1 MGVFTRRLIKENLD
15 QVSVFLEDTRNEI
28 FVVQDLPD
36 TFGQGRTAFKI
47 FGSSFLKD
55 NVPLKIELLDKNGE
69 TVFLQP
75 VYYGESGSPVLPY
88 RYVSVE
94 VYRDI
99 NIGGEAKLTILGEL
113 DPSVTNVPQEFQ
125 NTYNV
130 KFSKIVNIDI
140 ETSKNN
146 QPIIFYKK
154 PTFTAQ
160 EVVTRRKK
168 SNPGFNTQVS
178 GSQIYGRVKQDLR
191 GKSVTTG
198 HDVNT
203 QIDTSVGGKS
213 ETPYGDVKKQV
224 ESYKYKTGLFG
235 KPAILSKR
243 GLKQERASAEPPQMK
258 IFSNENGK
266 FNSKMVGGTI
276 NVNNVQL
283 SDTQLLL
290 LSGEETTTSF
300 GSTVPVSEKMTTIR
314 NRFTIPSYTATIDK
328 VVSDTELHTSKPYSV
343 TYNKNGFVKRIYSDI
358 SLTLFPSI
366 SNIEYANFT
375 SSFTDWDAPTTSS
388 FHFDSFVDL
397 TLRNLRTFSGDVYR
411 IKVYGASD
419 DSTSDFP
426 VLLDTIIES
435 PELLRDTTSP
445 SGFLRSGYFIEQSHI
460 EKYWKSFGGN
470 NNTATLNPVVTQSLI
485 DSVFLSG
492 SYENYSEVGRFET
505 DNTYPFTVKKDV
517 PYTLSFNAIGRVS
530 NKNDANGV
538 TSKSAK
544 LLFHLSG
551 SNLSSY
557 DGKKPL
563 TYASSFG
570 ATITDE
576 NNKLVGLEINE
587 DNLPPNNGDLR
598 FGKVEHTFFP
608 KFKLDKT
615 TNTDTI
621 LQMRIDSGEW
631 IISDVSLRPAQ
642 DTGFSPDEF
651 LVRVP
656 IPEGANNS
664 PNNFDF
670 LIEYYDIDG
679 NVAETATYIDDV
691 KISGSA
697 LIIQGTNNMLTG
709 SLFLGSL
716 QGSGI
721 EIHGGSAFLR
731 AVGYKG
737 FKSASA
743 GQGGGFFIWSGSAK
757 PGGETQDNYTGAG
770 LEIHDGNT
778 GVNESFFKFR
788 TIDADNDFSSSFDIK
803 TSRFFLGQE
812 NSNFVSGALGNI
824 EISSSNFHLDNTG
837 DVTMAGTI
845 QATAGKIGDFNII
858 NGQISGSNITL
869 NANNSTIFKT
879 DQGPGSD
886 SSAAFPQLRNEFYI
900 DFSPTVENPDNFFVK
915 FGPNFMVDKDGI
927 LIASGATFEG
937 AITASKGLIGGFT
950 SDDDSFFS
958 GTKSSPSFF
967 ISGSATGT
975 GQDKKNL
982 VISSSGFTVNSQG
995 EIQATAGT
1003 VGGFKLSTSTI
1014 TGSNLIIDDSG
1025 ELRTKNYDP
1034 NLAGWL
1040 ISARDNGFAEF
1051 ENVKIRGTLR
1061 TAVFEKE
1068 TVNAVGGQ
1076 LYIANST
1083 AITGSSVTPST
1094 TAIQVDNVSGFIPG
1108 EIIFAKKVTGTG
1120 FTKEFMKIFSAS
1132 RADESSD
1139 NNFSGFLHVTRSFGM
1154 DTTGS
1159 AYSNATNLDGAITS
1173 TSSTRI
1179 TLNSNSGLNR
1189 RTIRV
1194 GDELMAVSSSVGSTI
1209 VNVRRGVSGTKKTT
1223 HADDAVV
1230 QLLSRDAAIVAN
1242 VVNPAES
1249 YDEGQVLVSTGR
1261 FDGGAGNNTT
1271 GSGYI
1276 HMNANPGENVT
1287 PYVDFVE
1294 RTGSGIYDAKLRLRL
1309 GDLTGIVGSRLGD
1322 EVSITD
1328 NPGFGLA
1335 SENVFLS
1342 GLIKANS
1349 GSIGGIKM
1357 QSDKI
1362 FTGNEGGVH
1371 GSANTG
1377 FFANS
1382 SGNFSLGNKFKFTN
1396 STGELLV
1403 SGSNVKVE
1411 TPSFFLGDSSQFV
1424 SGSNNLLEISSSKF
1438 HIQNDG
1444 DVIMN
1449 DITASNANVSGK
1461 ITSTTGEIGGF
1472 TIGNDSLSNGNFS
1485 VNSVNGAGSIILA
1498 GTNTFGAD
1506 GFHVS
1511 FNANAGG
1518 TAANTKFF
1526 VGDNDGSQ
1534 LKFDGSNDM
1543 FFRFGA
1549 DDAQRI
1555 EIDGTDSELT
1565 FKNSA
1570 GTELFKLTGSLSRSF
1585 WRPENSPRPNHLPAH
1600 AFGGY
1605 FSRSGSIFIE
1615 GDQHTYGSNTLTD
1628 NCIIL
1633 SQDQQIFH
1641 NTNHTGNYPFLV
1653 TNWGDDTV
1661 GRDLTKSQQLAYFYN
1676 YREPETI
1683 FESAA
1688 AGTKMCAIVAETQTD
1703 HAGLIGARTGSA
1715 IDAILKASTAQQARG
1730 IDVTVSGPNSTAT
1743 RGINISV
1750 SGGSNDYGL
1759 YSNRRIASEGDIIA
1773 FVSSDKRLKTNIT
1786 KIESSLDKII
1796 KLNGVSFEWKQG
1808 YDENVQ
1814 NKTNLGVIA
1823 QDVREVI
1830 PEIVKER
1837 KDGYLAVQYDQ
1848 LVPVLIEAVK
1858 DQQKQ
1863 IDELKKK
1870 LEEL

>member
-375 SSFTDWDAPTTSS
+375 SSFTDWDVPTTSS

-563 TYASSFG
+563 THASSFG

-656 IPEGANNS
+656 IPEGANNN

-670 LIEYYDIDG
+670 LVEYYDIDG

-1362 FTGNEGGVH
+1362 FTGNGTH
-1371 GSANTG
+1371 GDSNTG

-1382 SGNFSLGNKFKFTN
+1382 SGNFSLGSKFKFTN

-1438 HIQNDG
+1438 HLTPGG
-1444 DVIMN
+1444 DTVIEGN
-1449 DITASNANVSGK
+1449 ITAN
-1461 ITSTTGEIGGF
+1461 TGTIGGF
-1472 TIGNDSLSNGNFS
+1472 TIGTDLDSSAGNLKI
-1485 VNSVNGAGSIILA
+1485 AGSSGTIRSGTATGQRVTLA
-1498 GTNTFGAD
+1498 DNNLTFHNPSNNNVLELTGSMSP
-1506 GFHVS
+1506 VI
-1511 FNANAGG
+1511 NVAGG
-1518 TAANTKFF
+1518 
-1526 VGDNDGSQ
+1526 
-1534 LKFDGSNDM
+1534 
-1543 FFRFGA
+1543 
-1549 DDAQRI
+1549 
-1555 EIDGTDSELT
+1555 GTDVEFSANGGIV
-1565 FKNSA
+1565 FKNSGGIFIN
-1570 GTELFKLTGSLSRSF
+1570 GTASGTFNDTFIGPNEIISQANNQSERYSHVMGNYLTTNFGANKDSKAMHVFAFQGASNTDITVNSLKLTCTDQSGRS
-1585 WRPENSPRPNHLPAH
+1585 
-1600 AFGGY
+1600 
-1605 FSRSGSIFIE
+1605 
-1615 GDQHTYGSNTLTD
+1615 SN
-1628 NCIIL
+1628 
-1633 SQDQQIFH
+1633 
-1641 NTNHTGNYPFLV
+1641 V
-1653 TNWGDDTV
+1653 V
-1661 GRDLTKSQQLAYFYN
+1661 
-1676 YREPETI
+1676 
-1683 FESAA
+1683 
-1688 AGTKMCAIVAETQTD
+1688 
-1703 HAGLIGARTGSA
+1703 
-1715 IDAILKASTAQQARG
+1715 RG
-1730 IDVTVSGPNSTAT
+1730 IDVNATSQVFGVAGGQNVRAISATMSATNVSTNYVIYADNGGDST
-1743 RGINISV
+1743 S
-1750 SGGSNDYGL
+1750 YGV
-1759 YSNRRIASEGDIIA
+1759 YSTGKIASEKDIIA
-1773 FVSSDKRLKTNIT
+1773 FVSSDKRLKTNI
-1786 KIESSLDKII
+1786 KPVDDSLNKII
-1796 KLNGVSFEWKQG
+1796 KLNGVSFEWKDG
-1808 YDENVQ
+1808 YDDRVE
-1814 NKTNLGVIA
+1814 NKTNLGIIA
-1823 QDVREVI
+1823 QDVQEVI